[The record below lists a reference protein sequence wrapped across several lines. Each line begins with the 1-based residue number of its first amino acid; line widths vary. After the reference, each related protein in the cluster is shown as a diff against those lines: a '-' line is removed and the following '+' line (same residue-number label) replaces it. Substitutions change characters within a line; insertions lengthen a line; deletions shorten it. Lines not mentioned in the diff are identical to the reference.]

1 MPMSSSSTDTT
12 LKRNP
17 PRMLAH
23 LARSFWRLHDSP
35 HLMRSLSRTGVPK
48 APRLSPSRRGSIS
61 NLQGGRVLPHR
72 QALPYPPPST
82 TPLPRYAT
90 SITTSSVAARR
101 KRRACGPGADF
112 GRQGTTAVTGAAHSP
127 RRSCDNYLGDL
138 ASRSLRARAAS
149 HTQGTTPV
157 TTRTARRSRR
167 NRAMDRAARRTAR
180 PRPRRGGNKSGS
192 SSSSSSNNNNNNNNN
207 SLSLNARMTSGRKT
221 PSSRA

>member
-12 LKRNP
+12 PKRSP

-23 LARSFWRLHDSP
+23 PARSFWRLHDSRRR
-35 HLMRSLSRTGVPK
+35 MRSSSRTGVPK

-72 QALPYPPPST
+72 QALPYLPPST
-82 TPLPRYAT
+82 TPLPRCAT
-90 SITTSSVAARR
+90 SITTTSVTAWR

-112 GRQGTTAVTGAAHSP
+112 GRLGTTAVTGAAHSP
-127 RRSCDNYLGDL
+127 RRSCDNYPDAP
-138 ASRSLRARAAS
+138 ASRSLCARAAS

-167 NRAMDRAARRTAR
+167 VRATDRAARRTAR
-180 PRPRRGGNKSGS
+180 RRRRRGGNKSGS
-192 SSSSSSNNNNNNNNN
+192 SSNINSSSSN
-207 SLSLNARMTSGRKT
+207 SRSLNARMTSARKT
-221 PSSRA
+221 PSSRV